1 MGVLSVRFMESDNEK
16 PAATIR
22 FFFGVFFPCT
32 EGFADS
38 LDNCQRKLTSSLDF
52 LLAGFELRPY
62 CAAAKGKRCFVKF
75 YSSVLRFTG

>member
-1 MGVLSVRFMESDNEK
+1 MGVLSARCMGSNIEK
-16 PAATIR
+16 LAATIR
-22 FFFGVFFPCT
+22 FFFGVFPCT

>member
-1 MGVLSVRFMESDNEK
+1 MGVLSVRCMGSDIEK

-22 FFFGVFFPCT
+22 FFFGVFPCN

-38 LDNCQRKLTSSLDF
+38 LDDCQWKLTSSLDF

-62 CAAAKGKRCFVKF
+62 YAAAKGKRCFVKF